1 MRRGLIRRVV
11 LVAAL
16 FSCNGW
22 AAAAGPAAPPLSL
35 PDLDGA
41 NHRLQEWR
49 GSVLVVNFWASWCPP
64 CIHEIPDLVRFQAR
78 YAERGLVV
86 VGVGVDAVRPLG
98 NVRRSLGINYPVLV
112 LDEADSPA
120 LLAEWGNH
128 DGFIPY
134 TVVVDRDGR
143 VRYTH
148 RGVLDGETFNEQVAP
163 LLAGSGEGQ
172 G

>member
-1 MRRGLIRRVV
+1 MRGLIRWAA
-11 LVAAL
+11 LVAVL
-16 FSCNGW
+16 FTTSGW
-22 AAAAGPAAPPLSL
+22 AAAGPAAPPLSL

-41 NHRLQEWR
+41 NHRLEEWR

-64 CIHEIPDLVRFQAR
+64 CIHEIPDLVRFQSR
-78 YAERGLVV
+78 YADQGLVV

-143 VRYTH
+143 VHYTH
-148 RGVLDGETFNEQVAP
+148 RGVLDGETFDAVVLP
-163 LLAGSGEGQ
+163 LLKAPTADKT
-172 G
+172 